1 MSRDHRAS
9 WLENTLEGGH
19 GHLPNLSYP
28 HLDPKSPPCSP
39 SLHPV
44 AQLNSRPLPLEHS
57 KAPNHICLGV
67 AETLLY

>member
-1 MSRDHRAS
+1 MV
-9 WLENTLEGGH
+9 ENTLEEGH
-19 GHLPNLSYP
+19 GHLPNLNYP
-28 HLDPKSPPCSP
+28 HLGPNSPPCSP

-44 AQLNSRPLPLEHS
+44 AQLNSCRPLPLEHS